1 MSSVNRLYKDRLFR
15 LLFADEKNKAN
26 ALALYNALNNS
37 NYTNVEELEF
47 NTLDNVIHLGMKNDL
62 SFIIAGSMSLYEQ
75 QASHNPNMPLRGF
88 LYFAKLY
95 NKYLAQNKKSLH
107 FTALLTIPTPRFVVF
122 YNGTD
127 KRPAIEKLRL
137 SKAFLIPDSSGEFEW
152 TATVINLNHEDN
164 SDLLERCRPLYE
176 YTTLISKI
184 QNYKNQGLTLETA
197 VDIAVDECI
206 RDGILVDFLTA
217 HRTEVLQLFLE
228 ELDEQFFI
236 NGVKEEALQ
245 EERQRQ
251 QEKLKEK
258 IRRKI
263 AKGLSLEQTAE
274 ELEEDVENIRPYYE
288 ELIAQKI

>member
-47 NTLDNVIHLGMKNDL
+47 NTLDNVIHLGMKN
-62 SFIIAGSMSLYEQ
+62 
-75 QASHNPNMPLRGF
+75 
-88 LYFAKLY
+88 
-95 NKYLAQNKKSLH
+95 
-107 FTALLTIPTPRFVVF
+107 LLTIPTPRFVVF

-176 YTTLISKI
+176 YTTLISRI
-184 QNYKNQGLTLETA
+184 QNYKDQGLTIETA

-258 IRRKI
+258 IKRKI

-274 ELEEDVENIRPYYE
+274 ELEEDVETIRPYYE
-288 ELIAQKI
+288 ELIAQEL

>member
-1 MSSVNRLYKDRLFR
+1 MCHQLTDYTKTACFVCFLQMRKTKRTLWRFITRSIIPITLTLRN
-15 LLFADEKNKAN
+15 
-26 ALALYNALNNS
+26 LN
-37 NYTNVEELEF
+37 
-47 NTLDNVIHLGMKNDL
+47 
-62 SFIIAGSMSLYEQ
+62 
-75 QASHNPNMPLRGF
+75 
-88 LYFAKLY
+88 
-95 NKYLAQNKKSLH
+95 
-107 FTALLTIPTPRFVVF
+107 
-122 YNGTD
+122 

-176 YTTLISKI
+176 YTTFISRI
-184 QNYKNQGLTLETA
+184 QNYKNQGLTIETA

-236 NGVKEEALQ
+236 NGVKEEVLQ

-258 IRRKI
+258 IKRKI

-274 ELEEDVENIRPYYE
+274 ELEEDVETIRPYYE
-288 ELIAQKI
+288 ELIA